1 MITKIT
7 EHNDKLYDALFADI
21 SETITSL
28 SITKLE
34 EYFGNLQTIGAYVA
48 DHPDKAYFLR
58 LPVDEDMIT
67 INANTR
73 SIVLPENYR
82 RNGIAVA
89 GDTFAETL
97 WFKIDR
103 YYDLQD
109 LSLTYIYIF
118 WELPDKTKGYS
129 TPAFKDINSEAGQLI
144 FSWTIPDL
152 LTANAGN
159 IKFYV
164 SFQVGDAKNTNTY
177 IFNTLTQT
185 AKINSTLE
193 AKFDTAG
200 LQADPTDVED
210 ILNRLRNT
218 TNIGRIPVARPRFSE
233 ITSSANVLDNLLSN
247 SKTTKIVVSAY
258 SSDADAT
265 IIYTLYKNGVEVS
278 NVESEDVYI
287 KTLDTIANPDK
298 TYYTEKGVA
307 LDNITDLSI
316 AHEHGKEYVISTCDS
331 YQCQAIAERTVQ
343 IGEGQP
349 QKGKSAPAYSTVW
362 LWEAPTPFTSTDVG
376 AAFVN
381 NPDGIITTD
390 TDMVITWPTKE
401 ETPQQKAAIYEAT
414 ITVDE
419 VIGGIEIEPK
429 MINSADNK
437 EGAISISNPFIDSIN
452 QAILGKSNVNVTFT
466 KTLNKETIPAADDD
480 PIRVVLPI
488 QSAAQ
493 PYVATGITFSNN
505 KVFTGD
511 IITVT
516 LDTTDCNSAQEYSY
530 CWQKRSGTDVWTD
543 ISGLTKLN
551 ISDDSVS
558 FTTSFGTSSVYRLK
572 VVTKYYK
579 DKKESYTDAT
589 ISVGSF
595 NG

>member
-1 MITKIT
+1 MITRIT

-21 SETITSL
+21 SETIPSL

-34 EYFGNLQTIGAYVA
+34 EYFGNLQTIGAHVKDY
-48 DHPDKAYFLR
+48 PDKAYFLR

-109 LSLTYIYIF
+109 LSLTDIYIF

-129 TPAFKDINSEAGQLI
+129 TPAFEDINSEAGQLI

-164 SFQVGDAKNTNTY
+164 SFQIRDTNTY
-177 IFNTLTQT
+177 VFNTLAQT

-193 AKFDTAG
+193 AKFDTKG
-200 LQADPTDVED
+200 LKQDPTDTQS

-218 TNIGRIPVARPRFSE
+218 TNVGRIPVARPRFSE
-233 ITSSANVLDNLLSN
+233 ITSSANVLDKLLN
-247 SKTTKIVVSAY
+247 NTTTTKIVVSAY

-265 IIYTLYKNGVEVS
+265 ITYTLYKNGVEV
-278 NVESEDVYI
+278 NNIEPEDVYI
-287 KTLDTIANPDK
+287 KTLDAVANPDK
-298 TYYTEKGVA
+298 TYYTIDGIA
-307 LDNITDLSI
+307 LDNVADLSN
-316 AHEHGKEYVISTCDS
+316 AYEHGKAYVIAIRDS

-343 IGEGQP
+343 IGEGEP
-349 QKGKSAPAYSTVW
+349 QEGKSAPAYSTVW

-381 NPDGIITTD
+381 NPNGIITTD

-401 ETPQQKAAIYEAT
+401 ETPQQKTAIYEAT

-419 VIGGIEIEPK
+419 VIDGIEIEPK
-429 MINSADNK
+429 LINSADNK
-437 EGAISISNPFIDSIN
+437 EGTISINNPFIDSAN
-452 QAILGKSNVNVTFT
+452 QAILGKSNVNIAFT

-488 QSAAQ
+488 QSAALA
-493 PYVATGITFSNN
+493 YNTTAGVTFSND

-511 IITVT
+511 VITVT
-516 LDTTDCNSAQEYSY
+516 LDTTDCNSVQEYWY
-530 CWQKRSGTDVWTD
+530 CWQKRSGTDTWVD
-543 ISGLTKLN
+543 IGNLTKLT
-551 ISDDSVS
+551 ISGNSLS
-558 FTTSFGTSSVYRLK
+558 FTDSFGTSGVYRLK
-572 VVTKYYK
+572 VVAKYYK
-579 DKKESYTDAT
+579 DRKDSYTNAT